1 MTTIANHVSGTNST
15 LGSWLKVKET
25 ISLKFKWNKIKA
37 EFGFY
42 SEASVCMPHFY
53 ASTSESSWEYSTLF
67 VTLNF
72 ILFISMVVTYVL
84 VYKKAS
90 GMIISTFTKKDT
102 KKGMQKKI
110 SRLFLTDF
118 LCWIPVCVM
127 AYLSVAGVSLP
138 PGAYIAS
145 DGFLLPIN
153 SAMNPPHYSKLVGQY
168 ISLARKCVI
177 NNLLSICT
185 SHLDDVTVVEE
196 RAEQIELEIVNPNR
210 CTETCHAKKGGN

>member
-42 SEASVCMPHFY
+42 SELSVCMPRFY
-53 ASTSESSWEYSTLF
+53 ASTGESSWEYSTLI

-102 KKGMQKKI
+102 KKGMQKRI

-153 SAMNPPHYSKLVGQY
+153 SAMTHCFTPSSWV
-168 ISLARKCVI
+168 S
-177 NNLLSICT
+177 T
-185 SHLDDVTVVEE
+185 SHLHENALLT
-196 RAEQIELEIVNPNR
+196 
-210 CTETCHAKKGGN
+210 TCFPFAQVILMTSQWLKRGQSRSSSK